1 MVTSGLGHFS
11 LKTNVELWAA
21 GGFVSEY
28 SRIALSTLDKK
39 HESSTCREEFSSY
52 FFKRKK
58 KQQRQSSWWD
68 MKLDALVPESDA
80 QPLEPLP
87 LSLKERFSLDL
98 S

>member
-11 LKTNVELWAA
+11 LKTKVELWAA
-21 GGFVSEY
+21 G
-28 SRIALSTLDKK
+28 ALSLNFEFSTLDKK
-39 HESSTCREEFSSY
+39 HESSISRAEFSSF

-58 KQQRQSSWWD
+58 KQQKQSSCWD
-68 MKLDALVPESDA
+68 LKLDALVPEPDA

-87 LSLKERFSLDL
+87 LSLKERLSRDL